1 MLDWGDLEPEGWIN
15 RFSFGVFRE
24 NLPGTIQI
32 NIGQASGPH
41 RVMIAMGRR
50 VDVDGWTNRINFYAW
65 ERRQAGTVMVAVGEA
80 YSPHRC
86 KFVIGRH
93 IGDFPGEDNGWA
105 EKCVFWAYYY

>member
-1 MLDWGDLEPEGWIN
+1 
-15 RFSFGVFRE
+15 
-24 NLPGTIQI
+24 
-32 NIGQASGPH
+32 
-41 RVMIAMGRR
+41 MGRR
-50 VDVDGWTNRINFYAW
+50 VDVNGWTNRINFYAW

-93 IGDFPGEDNGWA
+93 IGDFRGEDNGWA